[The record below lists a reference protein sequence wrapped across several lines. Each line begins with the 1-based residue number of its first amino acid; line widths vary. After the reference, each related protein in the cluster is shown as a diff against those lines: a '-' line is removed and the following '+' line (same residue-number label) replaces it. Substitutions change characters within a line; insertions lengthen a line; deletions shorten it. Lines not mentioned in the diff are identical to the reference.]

1 MPGEIPIISHPASQP
16 CTYLWACAL
25 CDENETCQKD
35 KEGHSR
41 WLVNKRMAV
50 IRHKILVMSNKGGVG
65 KSTVTTNLAVSLA
78 LLGKEVGVADMDIHG
93 PNIPKMVGGEGQKL
107 KISATGGII
116 PFQAYNIKVA
126 SMAFLLQNSDDP
138 IVWRDAYKYEFI
150 NQLIGGVEWQELDY
164 LLVDLPPGT
173 GNESVTTMDLIGD
186 VTGCIIVTTPQEV
199 ALLDSRKS
207 VNFVKDSEF
216 PVIGIVENMSGM
228 TCPHCHKEIEVFK
241 KGGGEAAALEM
252 SVPFL
257 GRIPLDPDIAVQCDA
272 GEPYAMFCSDT
283 DTAAAF
289 HELAQDRKS
298 TRLNSNHGYISYAVF
313 CLKKKKKMDYHPDR
327 PVAWRADDDV
337 RPATVLT
344 DGAFREGIPVNG
356 AVGDCRSDAPHVV
369 ATAQPSLV

>member
-1 MPGEIPIISHPASQP
+1 MPGEIPMVSHAASQL
-16 CTYLWACAL
+16 CTYTWACAL

-41 WLVNKRMAV
+41 WLVNKRMAS
-50 IRHKILVMSNKGGVG
+50 IRNKILVMSNKGGVG

-78 LLGKEVGVADMDIHG
+78 LLGKEVGVVDMDIHG

-107 KISATGGII
+107 KISAGGGII

-150 NQLIGGVEWQELDY
+150 NQLLGGVEWQELDY

-173 GNESVTTMDLIGD
+173 GNESVTTMDLIGS

-207 VNFVKDSEF
+207 VNFVKDSEL
-216 PVIGIVENMSGM
+216 PIIGIVENMSGL

-241 KGGGEAAALEM
+241 KGGGEASAIEM
-252 SVPFL
+252 GVPFL
-257 GRIPLDPDIAVQCDA
+257 GRIPLDPEVAVHCDA

-283 DTAAAF
+283 DTAQAY
-289 HELAQDRKS
+289 HDLANKVETFVR
-298 TRLNSNHGYISYAVF
+298 TRGPGPVVNP
-313 CLKKKKKMDYHPDR
+313 LKKGFSPIK
-327 PVAWRADDDV
+327 
-337 RPATVLT
+337 
-344 DGAFREGIPVNG
+344 
-356 AVGDCRSDAPHVV
+356 
-369 ATAQPSLV
+369 Q